1 MSALFTI
8 LAVLALVGSVLIT
21 LIVLLQNSKGGGL
34 ASNFTAG
41 NQTFGVRQT
50 TDILEKITWGL
61 AIFILV
67 VSIVASFSYKSNKT
81 SLAERAGQD
90 VEATTAPV
98 EEGVVPEFPED
109 LTIADPAAEVAAEV
123 AEAAETETAETPAN

>member
-8 LAVLALVGSVLIT
+8 LAVLALIGSVLIT
-21 LIVLLQNSKGGGL
+21 LVVLLQNGKGGGL

-67 VSIVASFSYKSNKT
+67 VSIVASFSYKSGKG
-81 SLAERAGQD
+81 SDLAERASQD
-90 VEATTAPV
+90 VKETEKVV
-98 EEGVVPEFPED
+98 EEGVTPPF
-109 LTIADPAAEVAAEV
+109 AEELAGEQAT
-123 AEAAETETAETPAN
+123 ATETAETSAE

>member
-50 TDILEKITWGL
+50 TDLLEKITWGL

-67 VSIVASFSYKSNKT
+67 VSIVASFSYGSSSS

-109 LTIADPAAEVAAEV
+109 LTIADPAAEVAAEA
-123 AEAAETETAETPAN
+123 AEAETAETPAN